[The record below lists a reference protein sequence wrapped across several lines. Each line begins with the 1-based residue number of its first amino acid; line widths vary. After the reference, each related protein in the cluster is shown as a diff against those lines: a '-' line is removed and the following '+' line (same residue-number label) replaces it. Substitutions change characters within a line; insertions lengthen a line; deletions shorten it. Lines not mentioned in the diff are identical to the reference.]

1 MNSIKNS
8 TIPVVFTT
16 NGKGY
21 DIYSRLLEDRIIFLN
36 GEINDEVANSIIA
49 QLLLLESLDN
59 KKDIKLYIN
68 SPGGSVDSGLAI
80 LDTMDLISCD
90 VCVYCVGIAASMAA
104 ILVSAGKKGK
114 RSILPNSRMMLH
126 QPLGG
131 VQGKASDI
139 EVVSNEL
146 IKIKKKINQILS
158 LNTGQS
164 IEKIELDIS
173 KDYYLSS
180 LEAVEYG
187 LVDKVIE
194 KKK

>member
-1 MNSIKNS
+1 MNPVKNS
-8 TIPVVFTT
+8 MIPIVFTT

-49 QLLLLESLDN
+49 QLLLLESLDS

-80 LDTMDLISCD
+80 LDTMNLISCD

-114 RSILPNSRMMLH
+114 RYILPNSRMMLH

-139 EVVSNEL
+139 EIVSNEI

-158 LNTGQS
+158 LNTGQP

-180 LEAVEYG
+180 LEALKYG
-187 LVDKVIE
+187 LVDQVIE
-194 KKK
+194 TKK